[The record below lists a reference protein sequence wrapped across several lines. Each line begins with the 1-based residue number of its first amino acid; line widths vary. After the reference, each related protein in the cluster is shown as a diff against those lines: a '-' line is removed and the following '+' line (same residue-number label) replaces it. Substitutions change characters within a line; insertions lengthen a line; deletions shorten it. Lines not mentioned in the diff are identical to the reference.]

1 MYTFSEAVVGI
12 ASDNWTS
19 LSTMERYRKIRSA
32 VAESNNLGADSFA
45 ITNIVHLDAVLA

>member
-12 ASDNWTS
+12 VADDWTT
-19 LSTMERYRKIRSA
+19 LSTTERYHMIRSG
-32 VAESNNLGADSFA
+32 VAKENNLPVDSFA